1 MLKLD
6 YSHPVVTKKQNTMNM
21 VSVSPDFQILIPT
34 RVCQSLGI
42 AQGEKFQVL
51 RYGDRIE
58 LIPISSAKSMRGFL
72 KGIIERESDRL

>member
-1 MLKLD
+1 
-6 YSHPVVTKKQNTMNM
+6 MNM

-34 RVCQSLGI
+34 GVCQSLGI

-58 LIPISSAKSMRGFL
+58 LIPLSSAKSMRGFL
-72 KGIIERESDRL
+72 KGINTSIERESDRL